1 MGMMLI
7 GVAGVMLL
15 GVSEGRGATFT
26 AFTNDCQAGAA
37 TVVRIDQPASTANNN
52 FVCAF
57 AGFPTGFGNVAA
69 RADSGGI
76 GVGVEYQSYGGLSIA
91 QARGQIDTTFTV
103 NGPAGAPIP
112 IAINFEL
119 TGFLGGGTSAQEFSR
134 RQIENRITAIT
145 PGAGNGFA
153 QFYGQAT
160 EVWNATLGLSLTT
173 SGALA
178 IGGDCFTP
186 CRFQTA
192 VFYVAPGAVNN
203 LTLWAQATVD
213 SGNGVG
219 YGEAKF
225 LNTFHFATDRDVFV
239 LPEGYSV
246 TVAGMDLVN
255 NRVPGGE
262 IPEPG
267 TWGLMLGSFAVIAY
281 GRRR

>member
-1 MGMMLI
+1 MI
-7 GVAGVMLL
+7 GLAGVMLL
-15 GVSEGRGATFT
+15 GVGEGRAATFT
-26 AFTNDCQAGAA
+26 AFTNDCQAGMT
-37 TVVRIDQPASTANNN
+37 TVVSTNQAAMTANNN

-57 AGFPTGFGNVAA
+57 LAFPTGFGRVAA
-69 RADSGGI
+69 RAGSGGI
-76 GVGVEYQSYGGLSIA
+76 GVGVEYQSYGAGSIA
-91 QARGQIDTTFTV
+91 QAYGQIDTTFTV
-103 NGPAGAPIP
+103 SGPAGAPIP

-119 TGFLGGGTSAQEFSR
+119 TGFLGGGTSAQEFSVR
-134 RQIENRITAIT
+134 EIENRITAIT
-145 PGAGNGFA
+145 PGGGNGIA
-153 QFYGQAT
+153 EFYGKAR
-160 EVWNATLGLSLTT
+160 EVWNSSLGLST
-173 SGALA
+173 STEGALA

-203 LTLWAQATVD
+203 LTLWARATVS

-225 LNTFHFATDRDVFV
+225 LNTFNFAKDRDVFV

-246 TVAGMDLVN
+246 TVEGMDLVN

-267 TWGLMLGSFAVIAY
+267 TWGLMLGSLAVVAL
-281 GRRR
+281 RRRR